1 MNSKKIEIVGLN
13 QTQVAVVGLL
23 IEEIKKQVK
32 PFEYQ
37 KTQAQRY
44 IELNKPRYEFLMG
57 LKFNTEL
64 SDKWKTELETE
75 IKRNEEIIL
84 VNQKNIEFVEKRL
97 TDIYKHIEETITETE
112 ARFEYDSQYFLPLL
126 DFAMLFVQLDFKD
139 EEEVKE

>member
-44 IELNKPRYEFLMG
+44 IDLNKPRYEFL
-57 LKFNTEL
+57 LSLEL
-64 SDKWKTELETE
+64 TNEISDRWVTELETE
-75 IKRNEEIIL
+75 IKRNEEIIV
-84 VNQKNIEFVEKRL
+84 VNQKNIEFIEKRL
-97 TDIYKHIEETITETE
+97 SDIYKHIKETITETD
-112 ARFEYDSQYFLPLL
+112 AIFEYDTEYFSPLL
-126 DFAMLFVQLDFKD
+126 DFAVLFVQLDFKD
-139 EEEVKE
+139 EEEVTE